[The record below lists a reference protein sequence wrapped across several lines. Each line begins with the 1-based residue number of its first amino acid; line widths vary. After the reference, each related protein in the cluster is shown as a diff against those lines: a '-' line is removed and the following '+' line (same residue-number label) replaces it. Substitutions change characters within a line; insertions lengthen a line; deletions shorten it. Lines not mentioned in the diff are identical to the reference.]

1 MVPSPCSIAEA
12 RNHLTELIRE
22 VEHGRPIEI
31 SRRGK
36 VVAVIVSEAAFH
48 RRKTR
53 RNGFAKALR
62 EFMATRSPEGVVTD
76 REIASWRQRG
86 PGRKVKL

>member
-22 VEHGRPIEI
+22 VEHGRQIEI

-36 VVAVIVSEAAFH
+36 VVAVIVSEAAFQ
-48 RRKTR
+48 RRKNNR
-53 RNGFAKALR
+53 SSFAKALR
-62 EFMATRSPEGVVTD
+62 KFMATRPAEAVFTD